1 MPDKLHAAL
10 ERHTGT
16 DGGLCV
22 FCGGRP
28 CDAARALAEIERLEA
43 ALRERLLGLD
53 PLSRAIWA
61 SQTSATGLPWDRV
74 GNPTRH
80 EVEAEAI
87 GIRSALLQ
95 DPEAKEGE

>member
-43 ALRERLLGLD
+43 ENKDLITTLREFTVFVSDAD
-53 PLSRAIWA
+53 P
-61 SQTSATGLPWDRV
+61 
-74 GNPTRH
+74 
-80 EVEAEAI
+80 
-87 GIRSALLQ
+87 ALVDAFVFTKNCAALEETE
-95 DPEAKEGE
+95 PCRT